1 MSAEVE
7 TMFSV
12 KETPWHGIGKV
23 VDSVSSVEEAL
34 VLAGI
39 PWKVMQSD
47 IVPYVQLM
55 QIIDD
60 IKFAMTMGQDV
71 TQYTHKLE
79 EIKIPG
85 YKLNY
90 RETDFAPLGIV
101 TDHYRIVQN
110 VEALTFANYIFNEGA
125 TFETAG
131 ALRGGKQI
139 FVTMKLSTKVI
150 VGEETTLYLVLT
162 NSHDGKGAVTVMIT
176 PVRVV
181 CQNTLNLALRNA
193 VRKFTCAHRGSIES
207 KLAEARYV
215 LTTANEYMTC
225 LEEEF
230 GELKRIKLT
239 DEKVKEYTEILLPSD
254 ENDSVRKA
262 NWIAEARKAIYD
274 EWNAP
279 DLADR
284 EKSAFRYVNAISAF
298 ATHYQPMRMT
308 KNFKENRM
316 IKTVDGNPYIDKA
329 YELVLAGR

>member
-1 MSAEVE
+1 MSANVE

-47 IVPYVQLM
+47 MVPCVQLD
-55 QIIDD
+55 QIIND
-60 IKFAMTMGQDV
+60 IIFAVTMGQDV
-71 TQYTHKLE
+71 SQYKYKLE
-79 EIKIPG
+79 EMKIPG

-101 TDHYRIVQN
+101 TDQYRIVQN
-110 VEALTFANYIFNEGA
+110 IEALSFTNYIFKEGA

-131 ALRGGKQI
+131 SLRGGKQI

-181 CQNTLNLALRNA
+181 CQNTLNLALRKA
-193 VRKFTCAHRGSIES
+193 VRKFTCAHRGNIES

-215 LTTANEYMTC
+215 LTTANEYMAC

-239 DEKVKEYTEILLPSD
+239 DDKVREYTEILLPSD

-262 NWIAEARKAIYD
+262 NWIAESRKAIYD
-274 EWNAP
+274 EWNAS
-279 DLADR
+279 DLVDR
-284 EKSAFRYVNAISAF
+284 EKSAWRYLNAVSAF
-298 ATHYQPMRMT
+298 ATHYRPIRMT
-308 KNFKENRM
+308 KNFKENQFIRNL
-316 IKTVDGNPYIDKA
+316 DGNAYIDKA
-329 YELVLAGR
+329 YEVVLAGR